1 MIKEAMPT
9 MSQNILEVKNLSNHY
24 EDQPLLQNINF
35 SLDQGEILCLL
46 GPSGSGKTTLLRL
59 LAGLEQEDCGVIL
72 FKGKNISTTPPHKRS
87 FGMMFQEYALFPHK
101 TVQQNVAFGLEMLH
115 YRQYELDEQVQAM
128 LDLVGLRGFEDRKI
142 DELSGGERQRV
153 ALARS
158 LAPGPQLL
166 LLDEPLGSLDRTLR
180 DRLAG
185 EIRTILKSL
194 GVTAVFVTH
203 DQAEAFSVADKV
215 AILHHGI
222 LQQFAT
228 PENLYRAPE
237 NSTVARFLGFRNLI
251 EGYLDGNDLFH
262 SPLGKLPII
271 HPAETM
277 QKKVKLLIRPE
288 GATLD
293 TQTNNRV
300 HLSGIVNDCRFQGSS
315 YKLTLTVNG
324 IELIFDL
331 PIDPVPPQVG
341 QQIDLNLCSS
351 ALVLIND

>member
-1 MIKEAMPT
+1 MHVGHLTGRDVDAHAGAAEGEALLVLAL
-9 MSQNILEVKNLSNHY
+9 IELAVDLEPRHGRRRA
-24 EDQPLLQNINF
+24 DQFDDGRVGIERLAAPVLR
-35 SLDQGEILCLL
+35 DEGE
-46 GPSGSGKTTLLRL
+46 
-59 LAGLEQEDCGVIL
+59 
-72 FKGKNISTTPPHKRS
+72 
-87 FGMMFQEYALFPHK
+87 
-101 TVQQNVAFGLEMLH
+101 
-115 YRQYELDEQVQAM
+115 QAM